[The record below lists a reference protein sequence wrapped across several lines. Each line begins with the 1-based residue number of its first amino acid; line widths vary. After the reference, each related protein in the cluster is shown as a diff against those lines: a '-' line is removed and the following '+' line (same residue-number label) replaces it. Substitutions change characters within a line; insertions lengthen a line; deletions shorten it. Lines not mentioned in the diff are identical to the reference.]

1 MDKKILENGLDNTI
15 YTHGSFDVSEMP
27 GLLANADAL
36 LISLRNNPIF
46 EITIPGKFQTYCSAG
61 KPIISL
67 AKGEVNNLVDDI
79 NAGVTGESDNL
90 DEFAK
95 KIKDLSKMPNDKL
108 EEIGKNASL
117 FAKREFN
124 RDHLINKLEDCL
136 KQTAS
141 KK

>member
-1 MDKKILENGLDNTI
+1 MRD
-15 YTHGSFDVSEMP
+15 
-27 GLLANADAL
+27 
-36 LISLRNNPIF
+36 NPIF

-95 KIKDLSKMPNDKL
+95 KIIDLSKMPKDKL

-124 RDHLINKLEDCL
+124 RDHLINKLEDCF
-136 KQTAS
+136 KQAAS